1 MYMKHAWMLNHYA
14 QEPGGAGG
22 TRHFSLGK
30 YLLSHGWQTTI
41 LASSVELNTGKQ
53 RLKSNQNIRM
63 DNIEGVNFLWIKTP
77 SYIGNGLG
85 RILNILTYT
94 LSVLFP
100 NTTSNLPK
108 PNIILGSSVHPLAAL
123 SAAWLAKRHDVPF
136 IFEVRD
142 LWPQTLIDFGQIK
155 KSSMTAHILHYIELW
170 LYRRADK
177 IVVLLPNAIKY
188 ITQLGIPESKVV
200 WIPNGVDL
208 MDYPKPSK
216 SVSRK
221 EFTLMYFGSHGQAN
235 GLECLIQ
242 AMYELNK
249 IPSMKNVRLRL
260 IGDGP
265 LKPALKEQAK
275 KMKLKNIHFENSV
288 PKSKIPKLA
297 SEADAFVICVKD
309 FPGLYKY
316 GISMNKLFDYLAA
329 SKPIIIGS
337 SAFNNPVVDAQA
349 GFAVPPDNPKE
360 LAKAINRL
368 VNLSKEDR
376 ITMGVA
382 GRLFVEKYH
391 GFNILASRFA
401 DMLEQLEVA

>member
-1 MYMKHAWMLNHYA
+1 MCMKHVWMLNHYA

-30 YLLSHGWQTTI
+30 HLLSHGWQTTI

-53 RLKSNQNIRM
+53 RLECSQNVRE
-63 DNIEGVNFLWIKTP
+63 DNIEGVSFLWIKTP

-85 RILNILTYT
+85 RMLNMLSYT
-94 LSVLFP
+94 LRVLFP
-100 NTTSNLPK
+100 NTTRDLPR
-108 PNIILGSSVHPLAAL
+108 PNIILGSSVHPFAAL
-123 SAAWLAKRHDVPF
+123 SAAWLAKRHNVPF

-142 LWPQTLIDFGQIK
+142 LWPQTLIDFGRIK
-155 KSSMTAHILHYIELW
+155 KSSMMASVLHYIELW

-177 IVVLLPNAIKY
+177 IVVLLPNIIEY
-188 ITQLGIPESKVV
+188 ISPLGIPENKVV

-208 MDYPKPSK
+208 INYPKPSK
-216 SVSRK
+216 LVSGD

-249 IPSMKNVRLRL
+249 MPGMVHVHLRL

-265 LKPALKEQAK
+265 LKPKLIEQAK
-275 KMKLKNIHFENSV
+275 KMKLKNIRFENSV

-297 SEADAFVICVKD
+297 SQADAFVICVKD
-309 FPGLYKY
+309 LPGLYKY

-360 LAKAINRL
+360 LAEAINRL
-368 VNLSKEDR
+368 VNLSKEER
-376 ITMGVA
+376 IAMGVA
-382 GRLFVEKYH
+382 GRLYVEKYH
-391 GFNILASRFA
+391 GFNVLASRFA